1 MCVAVVGQF
10 FMVLACVVQADC
22 LSVNTSVPCEL
33 CCFKSLA
40 RGFINQTDISTEQ
53 ETDDFCFV
61 SFCFFNGTHG
71 FATVRCLW
79 LNAWVLF
86 CFSSWWYV
94 TLLRVCLSDWRKMLG
109 SNGFFFS
116 KTGQFN
122 DTFAKTSPSEYLIW
136 PLHFASAWCKL
147 SPKLNGCDFLFL
159 QFIVA
164 CVIYIET
171 TFSICVW
178 YILWGDQTRKRVFLR
193 FRDTVFQSEE
203 RTEEEVWRHQEK
215 SVNIFIELL
224 LSFCAA
230 KSYEFVSF
238 IQKNNIT

>member
-109 SNGFFFS
+109 SNGFFSVKLGNLMTHLPKHPRLNIWYDPFILPRPDVSSLPNLMVVIFFS
-116 KTGQFN
+116 CN
-122 DTFAKTSPSEYLIW
+122 LL
-136 PLHFASAWCKL
+136 LHVL
-147 SPKLNGCDFLFL
+147 
-159 QFIVA
+159 
-164 CVIYIET
+164 
-171 TFSICVW
+171 
-178 YILWGDQTRKRVFLR
+178 YILRPHFQFVFGIFYGVTRP
-193 FRDTVFQSEE
+193 
-203 RTEEEVWRHQEK
+203 
-215 SVNIFIELL
+215 
-224 LSFCAA
+224 A
-230 KSYEFVSF
+230 KGFF
-238 IQKNNIT
+238 